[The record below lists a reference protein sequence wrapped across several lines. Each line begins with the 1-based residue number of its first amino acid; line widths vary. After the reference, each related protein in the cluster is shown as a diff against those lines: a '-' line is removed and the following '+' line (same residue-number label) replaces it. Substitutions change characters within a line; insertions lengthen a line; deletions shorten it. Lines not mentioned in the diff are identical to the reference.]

1 VVQNM
6 SRQLEPTFCRS
17 FTKKDCTQPVP
28 ESFTRGANSLPL
40 FPPGDPV
47 RDLILILDSAVIFYS
62 SLLCT
67 MLFGQWYRNKS
78 RKIADVKFA
87 WSIFFLGMVFNTS
100 SFIFADFYFTAEPF
114 NTLFVKAGYVSL
126 MLALTAFFFTVERIV
141 PYRTRYVFSLSGFA
155 ISVITILS
163 PRYFLEVLA
172 LSIAIMT
179 FVGIMMFLV
188 YTLRNTTG
196 DIRRSIEQLVTGFM
210 IGFVGFLGRSDF
222 VYFNLGEPIYILG
235 SGMLV
240 GGLMIFGYAIVD
252 TPALDELDW
261 KRQLVELYLIG
272 AGGILVYH
280 RQFAESRDVDQV
292 LTAAGIS
299 GVQSL
304 FQEITSSDS
313 GLNVVSI
320 GDYEILFAHGVSF
333 TSVLIARAAYQ
344 VLLGKV
350 REFTEKFDAVFG
362 PIVDSFEG
370 SLKEFSSAREL
381 VDLYF

>member
-1 VVQNM
+1 M
-6 SRQLEPTFCRS
+6 
-17 FTKKDCTQPVP
+17 
-28 ESFTRGANSLPL
+28 
-40 FPPGDPV
+40 
-47 RDLILILDSAVIFYS
+47 DSAVIFYS
-62 SLLCT
+62 SLLCAV
-67 MLFGQWYRNKS
+67 LFGQWYRNKS
-78 RKIADVKFA
+78 RKLVDVKFA
-87 WSIFFLGMVFNTS
+87 WSVFFLGMVFNTS
-100 SFIFADFYFTAEPF
+100 SFILADFYIPDEPY

-126 MLALTAFFFTVERIV
+126 MLALAAFFFTVERIV
-141 PYRTRYVFSLSGFA
+141 PYETHHVFSLSGFGIA
-155 ISVITILS
+155 ALTILS
-163 PRYFLEVLA
+163 PRSLMEFLA
-172 LSIAIMT
+172 LSIAMVT

-196 DIRRSIEQLVTGFM
+196 EVRRGIEQLVTGFL

-222 VYFNLGEPIYILG
+222 VFYNLGTPLYILG

-261 KRQLVELYLIG
+261 KRQLVELYLIQS
-272 AGGILVYH
+272 GGLLVYH
-280 RQFAESRDVDQV
+280 RQFSESRDVDQV

-304 FQEITSSDS
+304 FQEITSSES

-320 GDYEILFAHGVSF
+320 GDYEILFAHGVNF
-333 TSVLIARAAYQ
+333 TCVLIARAAYQ

-350 REFTEKFDAVFG
+350 REFTEKFDGVFG
-362 PIVDSFEG
+362 PIVESFEG

-381 VDLYF
+381 VDSYF

>member
-1 VVQNM
+1 
-6 SRQLEPTFCRS
+6 
-17 FTKKDCTQPVP
+17 
-28 ESFTRGANSLPL
+28 
-40 FPPGDPV
+40 
-47 RDLILILDSAVIFYS
+47 LDSAVIFYS
-62 SLLCT
+62 SLLCAV
-67 MLFGQWYRNKS
+67 LFGQWYRNKS
-78 RKIADVKFA
+78 RKLVDVKFA
-87 WSIFFLGMVFNTS
+87 WSVFFLGMVFNTS
-100 SFIFADFYFTAEPF
+100 SFILADFYITGEPY

-141 PYRTRYVFSLSGFA
+141 PYNTRHVFSLSGFGIA
-155 ISVITILS
+155 VLTVLS
-163 PRYFLEVLA
+163 PRSLMEFLA
-172 LSIAIMT
+172 LSIAIVT

-196 DIRRSIEQLVTGFM
+196 EVRRGIEQLVTGFL

-222 VYFNLGEPIYILG
+222 VYTNLGQPLYILG

-240 GGLMIFGYAIVD
+240 GGLMVFGYAIVD

-261 KRQLVELYLIG
+261 KRQLVELYLIQ
-272 AGGILVYH
+272 AGGLLVYH
-280 RQFAESRDVDQV
+280 RQFAETRDIDQV

-304 FQEITSSDS
+304 FQEITKSDS

-320 GDYEILFAHGVSF
+320 GEYEILFAHGVKF

-350 REFTEKFDAVFG
+350 REFTEKFDDVFG
-362 PIVDSFEG
+362 PIVESFEG

-381 VDLYF
+381 VDSYF